1 MDAPRRKPTRF
12 FTMHDIHR
20 LIDMRDRQGM
30 KWIDIAAAV
39 GRTGTNPK
47 AGCATCYSA
56 YKYWKE
62 KLAQPAK
69 TRAAG
74 TEPTKWE
81 TRRAEHPAEVSPDAV
96 TIAAAPIVA
105 DLPTEAIKRRP
116 SYFSDADNDIR
127 ARIARQGLTAGF
139 LGDPPPGRS
148 ALDQREA
155 GK

>member
-1 MDAPRRKPTRF
+1 MSTERRKPTRF
-12 FTMHDIHR
+12 FTMYDILR
-20 LIDMRDRQGM
+20 VIEMRDQQGM

-62 KLAQPAK
+62 KLAQPPK

-74 TEPTKWE
+74 IEPTKWE
-81 TRRAEHPAEVSPDAV
+81 TRRAEQPPEVSADAG
-96 TIAAAPIVA
+96 TIAAPPIVA
-105 DLPTEAIKRRP
+105 DLPTEPVKRPR
-116 SYFSDADNDIR
+116 YFHDADNDMR

-148 ALDQREA
+148 ALDQKEA
-155 GK
+155 GRS

>member
-12 FTMHDIHR
+12 FTMYDIHR
-20 LIDMRDRQGM
+20 VIEMRDQQGM

-69 TRAAG
+69 TPAAG
-74 TEPTKWE
+74 REPTKWE
-81 TRRAEHPAEVSPDAV
+81 TRRKAKAPEPPADAV
-96 TIAAAPIVA
+96 PITAPPIVPA
-105 DLPTEAIKRRP
+105 LLNAPDKRPR
-116 SYFSDADNDIR
+116 YFHDADNDMR
-127 ARIARQGLTAGF
+127 ARIARQGLTAGL

-148 ALDQREA
+148 ALDQRGA